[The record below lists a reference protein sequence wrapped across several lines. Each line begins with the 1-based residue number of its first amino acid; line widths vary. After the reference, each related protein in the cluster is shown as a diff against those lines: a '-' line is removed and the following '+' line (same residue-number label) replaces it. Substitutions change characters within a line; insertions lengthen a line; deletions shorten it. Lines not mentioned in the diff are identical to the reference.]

1 MKISSVDLS
10 KITTYRFGGVC
21 NSFIEIEDKEDLNNL
36 GDRVFEKEN
45 IIIGKGSNVAFSDK
59 EFQGNVICPKFTTIE
74 KNSETEITVGA
85 SVFLPDL
92 SRHFKEN
99 EYSNGEFLIGIP
111 GTVGGAV
118 KMNAGAYDWEFS
130 DLIQHIECFDLST
143 SSIIKLSKEDINFS
157 YRSSQNLDNKII
169 LSATLKIEVGDINKI
184 NSNLANFNKIR
195 KNSQPPAI
203 YNAGSVFK
211 NTKEYAAGK
220 LIDEAGLKGFE
231 IDGVSVSEK
240 HANFFIAKKEA
251 KSLSLYKL
259 VQHVKEII
267 DSKFGIKL
275 EEEIIFIGE
284 FDLWTL

>member
-21 NSFIEIEDKEDLNNL
+21 KSFIELVDKEDLNNL
-36 GDRVFEKEN
+36 DEILLGKEN
-45 IIIGKGSNVAFSDK
+45 VIIGKGSNVAFSDK

-74 KNSETEITVGA
+74 EKSETEITVGA

-92 SRHFKEN
+92 SRYFKEN
-99 EYSNGEFLIGIP
+99 EFSNGEFLIGIP

-130 DLIQHIECFDLST
+130 DLVQYIECFDLNT
-143 SSIIKLSKEDINFS
+143 SNIIKLNKDDINFS

-169 LSATLKIEVGDINKI
+169 LSATLQIEKGDIRKI
-184 NSNLANFNKIR
+184 KSNLANFNEIR

-211 NTKEYAAGK
+211 NTKDYTAGK
-220 LIDEAGLKGFE
+220 LIDEAGLKGYE

-251 KSLSLYKL
+251 KSLALYKL
-259 VQHVKEII
+259 VQHVKQVI
-267 DSKFGIKL
+267 DNKFGVKL

-284 FDLWTL
+284 FDL

>member
-21 NSFIEIEDKEDLNNL
+21 KNFIELETEEDLNNL
-36 GDRVFEKEN
+36 DNIDLGKEN
-45 IIIGKGSNVAFSDK
+45 IIIGKGSNVAFSDN
-59 EFQGNVICPKFTTIE
+59 EFQGNVICPKFTTIKE
-74 KNSETEITVGA
+74 KNESEITVGS

-92 SRHFKEN
+92 SRYFREKT
-99 EYSNGEFLIGIP
+99 YSNGEFLIGIP

-130 DLIQHIECFDLST
+130 DLIQNIECFDLNT
-143 SSIIKLSKEDINFS
+143 SSIIKLNKNDINFS

-169 LSATLKIEVGDINKI
+169 LSATLQIEKGNINKI

-211 NTKEYAAGK
+211 NTKDYKAGK
-220 LIDEAGLKGFE
+220 LIDEAGLKGYE

-259 VQHVKEII
+259 VQHVKQVI
-267 DSKFGIKL
+267 DTKFGIKL

-284 FDLWTL
+284 FDQ

>member
-21 NSFIEIEDKEDLNNL
+21 KNFIELEDKEDLNNL
-36 GDRVFEKEN
+36 DEIDLRKEN
-45 IIIGKGSNVAFSDK
+45 VIIGKGSNVAFSDK

-74 KNSETEITVGA
+74 EKSENEITVGA

-92 SRHFKEN
+92 SRYFKEN
-99 EYSNGEFLIGIP
+99 EFSNGEFLIGIP

-130 DLIQHIECFDLST
+130 DLIKYIECFDLNT
-143 SSIIKLSKEDINFS
+143 SNIVKLNKDDINFS

-169 LSATLKIEVGDINKI
+169 LSATLEIEKGDIHKI
-184 NSNLANFNKIR
+184 NNNLANFNKIR

-211 NTKEYAAGK
+211 NTKDYTAGK
-220 LIDEAGLKGFE
+220 LIDEAGLKGYE

-251 KSLSLYKL
+251 KSLALYKL
-259 VQHVKEII
+259 VQYVKQVI
-267 DSKFGIKL
+267 DNQFGIKL

-284 FDLWTL
+284 FNL

>member
-21 NSFIEIEDKEDLNNL
+21 KNFIELEDKEDLNNL
-36 GDRVFEKEN
+36 DEIDLRKEN
-45 IIIGKGSNVAFSDK
+45 VIIGKGSNVAFSDK

-74 KNSETEITVGA
+74 EKSENEITVGA

-92 SRHFKEN
+92 SRYFKEN
-99 EYSNGEFLIGIP
+99 EFSNGEFLIGIP

-130 DLIQHIECFDLST
+130 DLIKYIECFDLNT
-143 SSIIKLSKEDINFS
+143 SNIIKLNKDDINFS

-169 LSATLKIEVGDINKI
+169 LSATLEIEKGDIHKI
-184 NSNLANFNKIR
+184 NNNLANFNKIR

-211 NTKEYAAGK
+211 NTKDYTAGK
-220 LIDEAGLKGFE
+220 LIDEAGLKGYE

-251 KSLSLYKL
+251 KSLALYKL
-259 VQHVKEII
+259 VQYVKQVI
-267 DSKFGIKL
+267 DNQFGIKL

-284 FDLWTL
+284 FNL